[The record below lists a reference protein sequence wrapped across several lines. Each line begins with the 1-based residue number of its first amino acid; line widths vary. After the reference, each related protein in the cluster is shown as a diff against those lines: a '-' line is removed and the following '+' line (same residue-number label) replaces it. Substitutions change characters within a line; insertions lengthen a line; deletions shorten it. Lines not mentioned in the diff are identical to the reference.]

1 MAEFNNGSNVS
12 SSDSLHNLSVESDI
26 APHDLNERVNDIDNR
41 LTDVETL
48 LATQSQL
55 ASNSFASNG
64 RSLHMSDLL
73 RSTQNSIIS
82 GSQHSA
88 TLPIGNSV
96 YPLGYSNIS
105 PNGSAS
111 TVVRGHG
118 PGGKRRKT
126 KKQKKTKKR
135 GNKGKKLT
143 KRNRK

>member
-1 MAEFNNGSNVS
+1 MADFNNESSVS
-12 SSDSLHNLSVESDI
+12 SSGSVHNLSVGSDT
-26 APHDLNERVNDIDNR
+26 APHDLNERVDDIDDR
-41 LTDVETL
+41 LTVVETL
-48 LATQSQL
+48 LARQSQL

-73 RSTQNSIIS
+73 GSTQNSIMS
-82 GSQHSA
+82 GNQHSV
-88 TLPIGNSV
+88 TLPIGNNV
-96 YPLGYSNIS
+96 YPLENSNIS
-105 PNGSAS
+105 RSGSAS
-111 TVVRGHG
+111 TVV

>member
-1 MAEFNNGSNVS
+1 MAYFNNESSVS
-12 SSDSLHNLSVESDI
+12 SSGSGHSLSVGSDT
-26 APHDLNERVNDIDNR
+26 APHDLNERVDDIDDR
-41 LTDVETL
+41 LTVVETL

-64 RSLHMSDLL
+64 SLHMSDLL

-82 GSQHSA
+82 GSQHSV

-105 PNGSAS
+105 RNGSAS
-111 TVVRGHG
+111 TVV